1 MGIGKSHT
9 NTAVIKKRV
18 WKEKSA
24 AMRSN
29 AGYHLAMKGNRP
41 TVSPNCET
49 VSGFVEKRVQW
60 RFDFQSG
67 SRVLNLFLCISGLE
81 CSDAEQYWI
90 SLGNERQ
97 SAPQCHLHIIFL
109 TMIRLVE
116 WS

>member
-41 TVSPNCET
+41 TVSPI
-49 VSGFVEKRVQW
+49 K
-60 RFDFQSG
+60 
-67 SRVLNLFLCISGLE
+67 
-81 CSDAEQYWI
+81 
-90 SLGNERQ
+90 LGKL
-97 SAPQCHLHIIFL
+97 SKTF
-109 TMIRLVE
+109 
-116 WS
+116 